1 MLQYDIG
8 VISVPGDAGAAERLA
23 DSLRRYRPPKTAAG
37 SGAYGSRIAVDATG
51 SPVDED
57 VRRLLDGCGFLVVLC
72 SPEAKS
78 HPGLLDR
85 LAYFRKNHDN
95 EHIAAVL
102 VDGEPANAFPENF
115 SEEKL
120 VRHIMPDM
128 SIVERMEKIEPIAAD
143 LRGGTP
149 ALRRR
154 ALRYETVR
162 ITASVLGIHPDVLEQ
177 RHRARRRRAAAILL
191 AVIGSVSLIAAG
203 IFIRLGLIAKAEGDI
218 AREQTQ
224 LSAQIAARTMEE
236 LPRLFAGDEM
246 ALEYVDEAVASARAS
261 LEELGLGDLLDAAPA
276 EGGG

>member
-1 MLQYDIG
+1 MPQYDIC
-8 VISVPGDAGAAERLA
+8 VISAPGDAGPAERLA
-23 DSLRRYRPPKTAAG
+23 NSLRKYRPPKVAAG
-37 SGAYGSRIAVDATG
+37 GDYARRIVVDASG
-51 SPVDED
+51 SPVDD
-57 VRRLLDGCGFLVVLC
+57 AVRALLDDSRFLVVLC

-78 HPGLLDR
+78 HPGILDR
-85 LAYFRKNHDN
+85 LAYFRVNHDS

-102 VDGEPANAFPENF
+102 VEGEPVDSFPENF

-143 LRGGTP
+143 LRGSTP
-149 ALRRR
+149 ALRRH

-177 RHRARRRRAAAILL
+177 RHRARRKRAAAILL
-191 AVIGSVSLIAAG
+191 AVIGSASLVAAG

-236 LPRLFAGDEM
+236 LPRLFADDEI
-246 ALEYVDEAVASARAS
+246 ALEYVDEAVDSARSA
-261 LEELGLGDLLDAAPA
+261 LEELGLGELLDNAAS
-276 EGGG
+276 EGGE

>member
-1 MLQYDIG
+1 MPQYDIC
-8 VISVPGDAGAAERLA
+8 VISAPGDAGIAERLA
-23 DSLRRYRPPKTAAG
+23 NSLRKYRPPKVAAG
-37 SGAYGSRIAVDATG
+37 GDYARRIVVDASG
-51 SPVDED
+51 SPVDD
-57 VRRLLDGCGFLVVLC
+57 AVRALLDDSRFLVVLC

-78 HPGLLDR
+78 HPGILDR
-85 LAYFRKNHDN
+85 LAYFRVNHDS

-102 VDGEPANAFPENF
+102 VEGEPVDSFPENF

-143 LRGGTP
+143 LRGSTP
-149 ALRRR
+149 ALRRH

-177 RHRARRRRAAAILL
+177 RHRARRKRAAAILL
-191 AVIGSVSLIAAG
+191 AVIGSASLVAAG

-236 LPRLFAGDEM
+236 LPRLFADDEI
-246 ALEYVDEAVASARAS
+246 ALEYVDEAVESARSA
-261 LEELGLGDLLDAAPA
+261 LEELGLGDLLDEAQS
-276 EGGG
+276 EGGE

>member
-1 MLQYDIG
+1 MPQYDIC
-8 VISVPGDAGAAERLA
+8 VISAPGDAGIAERLA
-23 DSLRRYRPPKTAAG
+23 NSLRKYRPPKVAAG
-37 SGAYGSRIAVDATG
+37 GAYARRIVVDASG
-51 SPVDED
+51 SPVDD
-57 VRRLLDGCGFLVVLC
+57 AVRALLDDSRFLVVLC

-78 HPGLLDR
+78 HPGILDR
-85 LAYFRKNHDN
+85 LAYFRVNHDS

-102 VDGEPANAFPENF
+102 VEGEPVDSFPENF

-143 LRGGTP
+143 LRGSTP
-149 ALRRR
+149 ALRRH

-177 RHRARRRRAAAILL
+177 RHRARRKRAAAILL
-191 AVIGSVSLIAAG
+191 AVIGSASLVAAG

-236 LPRLFAGDEM
+236 LPRLFADDEI
-246 ALEYVDEAVASARAS
+246 ALEYVDEAVESARSA
-261 LEELGLGDLLDAAPA
+261 LEELGLGDLLDEAQS
-276 EGGG
+276 EGGE